1 MPDSQNFND
10 AAGPASAPDGV
21 SSPEVAP
28 EKPGPADLAFG
39 AFSSHPPWVLDLEAI
54 DWRAGIDERR
64 ARTAA
69 EAPRLTR
76 RRRLPPGLRVVRV
89 LSQLGGALG
98 GWYAWDRRRDRG
110 SSRAGLSRRLRRA
123 FERLGPT
130 YIKLGQILSA
140 GEGVF
145 PEELVAEFRLCR
157 DQVPAESFEAVRAI
171 VEADLGMPLDKVFRE
186 FDEVPI
192 AAASIAQ
199 VHGAV
204 LAGGEPVVVKV
215 QRPDVAR
222 LVRRDLAA
230 MSWIAPL
237 LVGRIPVAALANP
250 PALVELFGETIVEEL
265 DFRLE
270 AQNMLDVAAVLAD
283 TGQTAIVVPR
293 PHPTLVTRR
302 VLVMERLSGF
312 AWGDAPAMQAAGID
326 TEAVL
331 HAGLIAFLEG
341 ALLYGVF
348 HGDLHGG
355 NLFVQPDGR
364 VALLD
369 FGITGRFD
377 EYKRRAFLRLV
388 IAASA
393 NDIRGQIAAMR
404 DLGALPVDVDVEAVI
419 RDLKLDRPPLDPTT
433 LTAEELTAEIRDI
446 TKALLGYGARMPKE
460 LMLYVKDMIFLD
472 GAMAVMAPNVD
483 VIGEIVRV
491 VMYFHERYGERIA
504 LEIGVEPGAI
514 PDIDVAGIRA
524 SFGVTEPVDA
534 LTYRDLQERRE
545 IIRRRFEQ
553 RQRGRRRRR

>member
-1 MPDSQNFND
+1 VTLPDPE
-10 AAGPASAPDGV
+10 AARDPSFEASVVRDRADPPDLV
-21 SSPEVAP
+21 
-28 EKPGPADLAFG
+28 LG
-39 AFSSHPPWVLDLEAI
+39 AFSSDPPWVVEPNAMR
-54 DWRAGIDERR
+54 WRAGIDELR

-76 RRRLPPGLRVVRV
+76 RRRLPPGRRVVRV
-89 LSQLGGALG
+89 GALLGAALG
-98 GWYAWDRRRDRG
+98 GWYVLDRRRG
-110 SSRAGLSRRLRRA
+110 QHVSRAGLSRRLRRA

-157 DQVPAESFEAVRAI
+157 DQVPAESFDVVRQI
-171 VEADLGMPLDKVFRE
+171 VEADLGVPLEEQFRR
-186 FDEVPI
+186 FDPVPV

-199 VHGAV
+199 VHAAV

-222 LVRRDLAA
+222 LVRRDLAV
-230 MSWIAPL
+230 MSWISPL

-250 PALVELFGETIVEEL
+250 PALVDLFAETIVEEL

-270 AQNMLDVAAVLAD
+270 AQNMLDVAGVLAE

-293 PHPTLVTRR
+293 PHPALVTPR
-302 VLVMERLSGF
+302 VLVMERLDGF

-331 HAGLIAFLEG
+331 HAALIAFLEG

-355 NLFVQPDGR
+355 NLLVQADGR

-377 EYKRRAFLRLV
+377 QMKRRAFLRLV
-388 IAASA
+388 MTASA
-393 NDIRGQIAAMR
+393 NDIPGQIAAMR
-404 DLGALPVDVDVEAVI
+404 DLGALPADVDIDAVI
-419 RDLKLDRPPLDPTT
+419 RDLRLDRPPVDPTT
-433 LTAEELTAEIRDI
+433 LTAEELTAEIRDV

-460 LMLYVKDMIFLD
+460 LMLYVKDMLFLD
-472 GAMAVMAPNVD
+472 GAMSVMAPNVD

-491 VMYFHERYGERIA
+491 VVYFHERHGERIA
-504 LEIGVEPGAI
+504 REMGIAPDAI
-514 PDIDVAGIRA
+514 PDVDVAGIRA

-534 LTYRDLQERRE
+534 LTYRELQERRE
-545 IIRRRFEQ
+545 LIRRRLEQ
-553 RQRGRRRRR
+553 HQRGRRRWRRR